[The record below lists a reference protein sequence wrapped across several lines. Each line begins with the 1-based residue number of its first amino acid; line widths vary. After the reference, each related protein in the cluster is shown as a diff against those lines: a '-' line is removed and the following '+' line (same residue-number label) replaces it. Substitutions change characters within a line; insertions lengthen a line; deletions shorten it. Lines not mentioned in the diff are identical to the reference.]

1 MSIDRRIVVFAVL
14 ILVALA
20 AFAFRPTGS
29 PAPAELSTFRTY
41 ADLAR
46 FLDRAGPS
54 GGGAVLLEGDLAGLG
69 AEAGFSRT
77 NVQVQGVDE
86 LDTVK
91 TDGEYLYLV
100 SSNNVSIVR
109 ATPPGEMQIVARIT
123 ATDLGV
129 ELDPNTTVYIAG
141 MFVDSDRLA
150 VVSSAWA
157 YVWLARETIVPGP
170 GPVPSI
176 EPQRLRTWVSIFD
189 LSTISSPQ
197 LEFAFGV
204 TGTYLAAR
212 STSGHV
218 YLIAQDYVIKYEDL
232 YLLPET
238 CSEDACI
245 TGDSREIWYDPQS
258 KEAGLFTNILAV
270 NVETGDH
277 ETFSVLTGWTST
289 IYMSPQALYLSFL
302 KWEGDLSSPDGWM
315 AGSFW
320 TSVYK
325 IVASGVV
332 MGATASGDVPGALLN
347 QFSMDEHEGYLR
359 VATTIGWG
367 RSNSVYV
374 LNETLGIVGALE
386 GIAEDEQI
394 FAARFVGDS
403 LYLVTFRQIDPF
415 FVIDLSDPTDPRL
428 LGELEIPGFS
438 SYLHPVDSEHILG
451 IGQENWTLK
460 VSLFDVSDPA
470 HPVESSRWT
479 VANTSWSE
487 ALYDHKAV
495 LFDGPKALFVLPIYG
510 WDGESGAY
518 VFRVTPTD
526 GISLRGVISHGL
538 AYANVYRSLY
548 IGDTL
553 YTVSPYTVKAN
564 ALSDLSEIG
573 SLEYESP
580 PDWTKG

>member
-1 MSIDRRIVVFAVL
+1 MSIDRRVVVFAVL

-29 PAPAELSTFRTY
+29 PAPGELSTFRTY
-41 ADLAR
+41 ADLAW
-46 FLDRAGPS
+46 FLDRAGSS
-54 GGGAVLLEGDLAGLG
+54 GGGAVLLGGDVAGLQT
-69 AEAGFSRT
+69 EAGFSRT

-109 ATPPGEMQIVARIT
+109 ATPTAEMQIVARIT

-141 MFVDSDRLA
+141 MFVEGDRLA

-157 YVWLARETIVPGP
+157 YVWLDRETIVPGP
-170 GPVPSI
+170 GPVPSV
-176 EPQRLRTWVSIFD
+176 EPQRLRSWVSIFD

-238 CSEDACI
+238 CTEEGCV

-289 IYMSPQALYLSFL
+289 IYMSPQALYLTFL
-302 KWEGDLSSPDGWM
+302 KWEGDLSSADEWR
-315 AGSFW
+315 AGSFR

-367 RSNSVYV
+367 QSNSVYV

-394 FAARFVGDS
+394 FAARFVGDN

-438 SYLHPVDSEHILG
+438 SYLHPVDADHILG

-460 VSLFDVSDPA
+460 VSLFDVSDPT

-526 GISLRGVISHGL
+526 GISLRGVISHGF
-538 AYANVYRSLY
+538 AYADVYRSLY

>member
-1 MSIDRRIVVFAVL
+1 MSTDRRVVVFAVL

-29 PAPAELSTFRTY
+29 PAPGELSTFRTY
-41 ADLAR
+41 ADLAW
-46 FLDRAGPS
+46 FLDRAGSS
-54 GGGAVLLEGDLAGLG
+54 GGGAVLLGGDVAGLQT
-69 AEAGFSRT
+69 EAGFSRT

-109 ATPPGEMQIVARIT
+109 ATPTAEMQIVARIT

-141 MFVDSDRLA
+141 MFVEGDRLA

-157 YVWLARETIVPGP
+157 YVWLAREPIVPGP
-170 GPVPSI
+170 GPVPSV
-176 EPQRLRTWVSIFD
+176 EPQRLRSWVSIFD
-189 LSTISSPQ
+189 LSTISSPR

-218 YLIAQDYVIKYEDL
+218 YLIAQDYVIKYEDQ

-238 CSEDACI
+238 CTEEACV
-245 TGDSREIWYDPQS
+245 TGDSREIWYDPES

-289 IYMSPQALYLSFL
+289 IYMSPQALYLTFL
-302 KWEGDLSSPDGWM
+302 KWEGDLSSADEWM

-367 RSNSVYV
+367 QSNSVYV

-394 FAARFVGDS
+394 FAARFVGDN

-438 SYLHPVDSEHILG
+438 SYLHPVDSDHILG

-460 VSLFDVSDPA
+460 VSLFDVSDPT

-526 GISLRGVISHGL
+526 GISLRGVISHGF
-538 AYANVYRSLY
+538 AYADVYRSLY

-553 YTVSPYTVKAN
+553 YTVSPYVVKAN